1 MIIEVI
7 YKKVAIVLV
16 LQEYQL
22 IKSAIG
28 IEKNEKCGRKH
39 IISVNDLICTIP
51 VDDWHLKS
59 ITNIIYV
66 TLIL

>member
-7 YKKVAIVLV
+7 YKKVIIVLI

-51 VDDWHLKS
+51 VDD
-59 ITNIIYV
+59 
-66 TLIL
+66 